1 MAQPGILRASR
12 LASVLIVLAI
22 HAVFVALL
30 LMSGGGST
38 TLPARLEDPAIE
50 LVYLP
55 PPVVPKLRAGIPRP
69 DHITLD
75 PGISLSHLPLPSP
88 FISAP
93 AAQPDGDGGPGV
105 NWMAEAQR
113 AIEAYEIRRDQ
124 HVVHEGLGLSPWG
137 GWLPESQHYS
147 GEKYRTAS
155 GDWVVW
161 INGTCY
167 QVASW
172 HDGKPPPPDQQTP
185 PETICVSR
193 EKSPYSERR

>member
-12 LASVLIVLAI
+12 VAAVLIVLAL
-22 HAVFVALL
+22 HAALIALL
-30 LMSGGGST
+30 LLRQGPSPS
-38 TLPARLEDPAIE
+38 ARPQDAAIE

-55 PPVVPKLRAGIPRP
+55 PAVVPKLRAGIPRP
-69 DHITLD
+69 IHVTLD
-75 PGISLSHLPLPSP
+75 LGISLARLPQPSP
-88 FISAP
+88 FVSAP

-105 NWMAEAQR
+105 NWTAEAHR

-137 GWLPESQHYS
+137 GWLPESAHYS
-147 GEKYRTAS
+147 GEKYRTPN

-161 INGTCY
+161 INGDCY

-172 HDGKPPPPDQQTP
+172 HDGKPPPPDQETS
-185 PETICVSR
+185 PETFCVSR
-193 EKSPYSERR
+193 EKSPYSQR